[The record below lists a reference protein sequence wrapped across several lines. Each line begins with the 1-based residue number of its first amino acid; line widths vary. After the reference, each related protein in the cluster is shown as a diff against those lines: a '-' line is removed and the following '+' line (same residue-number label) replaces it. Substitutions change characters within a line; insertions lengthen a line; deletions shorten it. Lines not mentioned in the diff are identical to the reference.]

1 MQENGRT
8 HHKWTHCPGT
18 PGGTKVCTG
27 SRSWDATGW
36 AVHAFVG
43 KKKKKISSPADRKQ
57 AALTATRRGNI
68 SPARNARSGT
78 VTEKS
83 SHFVCSHK
91 VQRYRAALKM
101 CEFICGFML
110 LLEGTTQVFRPGG
123 STVSTR
129 YIHWNAANASTEKPS
144 FPYV

>member
-1 MQENGRT
+1 MAGRITSGLTAQVHQVGQRCARVAGAGMQLAELYMPL
-8 HHKWTHCPGT
+8 WE
-18 PGGTKVCTG
+18 
-27 SRSWDATGW
+27 
-36 AVHAFVG
+36 